1 MTVEERMKYNSFY
14 DKQVT
19 DDMIKERELKFIK
32 DFSGIRLSNILREYK
47 IDSSNF
53 YKGKVS
59 KEKVRLVK
67 DQIDKEIVRIYYESK
82 N

>member
-1 MTVEERMKYNSFY
+1 MEK
-14 DKQVT
+14 
-19 DDMIKERELKFIK
+19 KEKDLKFIR
-32 DFSGIRLSNILREYK
+32 DFSGIRLSDILKKNK

-59 KEKVRLVK
+59 SEKVSLVK
-67 DQIDKEIVRIYYESK
+67 DQLDKEIVRIYYENK

>member
-1 MTVEERMKYNSFY
+1 MEK
-14 DKQVT
+14 
-19 DDMIKERELKFIK
+19 KEKDLKFIK
-32 DFSGIRLSNILREYK
+32 DFSGIRLSDILKENK

-59 KEKVRLVK
+59 EEKVRIVK
-67 DQIDKEIVRIYYESK
+67 DKIDKEIVRIYYESK